1 MANDYVMAVKT
12 IGLSK
17 LGGRKPCTLRDA
29 VRHNRREIQ
38 AELGAIGRIN
48 PTRSF
53 SNVILFG
60 APTTE
65 GVLHAANELLAS
77 AEVGKKKIR
86 CDQVQAVEFVF
97 SLGDDCTLFDR
108 DDYWKCCLNWLVAE
122 RGMQVLTADIH
133 RDEDNEHMHCL
144 VSPVLRGKFE
154 GSKLV
159 NRTAF
164 RELRESFWEKVAAP
178 AGFKRPA
185 AKLHGAVKAAAVELI
200 TEHLQRMEDPS
211 VFSVLWPITQK
222 AIKTNPLPFLQTLEL
237 SDREVAL
244 KLRAASQ
251 PASNPFLSQ

>member
-1 MANDYVMAVKT
+1 MANDYFMAVKT
-12 IGLSK
+12 IGLSR

-48 PTRSF
+48 PTRSS

-60 APTTE
+60 EPTTE
-65 GVLHAANELLAS
+65 GVLYAANEILVS
-77 AEVGKKKIR
+77 AGIDQKKLR
-86 CDQVQAVEFVF
+86 CDWTQAAEFVF
-97 SLGDDCTLFDR
+97 SLGEDCSIVDR
-108 DDYWKCCLNWLVAE
+108 DDYWNCCLNWLVAE
-122 RGMQVLTADIH
+122 RGVHVLTADIH

-144 VSPVLRGKFE
+144 VSPVLRGKLE

-164 RELRESFWEKVAAP
+164 RELRESFWETVAAP

-185 AKLHGAVKAAAVELI
+185 AKLYGAVKAAAVALV
-200 TEHLQRMEDPS
+200 TEHLQRLEDPS
-211 VFSVLWPITQK
+211 VLSVLWPITQK
-222 AIKTNPLPFLQTLEL
+222 AIKTNPLPFLQLLGL
-237 SDREVAL
+237 SDRDVVS

-251 PASNPFLSQ
+251 PASSPSL